1 MCISPLSK
9 DTLSN
14 MNNFKYKSTDDS
26 IMYNK
31 CMSPC
36 LNYFVNFLPRW
47 LAPNLIT
54 IISLGFNI
62 FAAIISYNDG
72 GFDFSQ
78 ELKSSTCYVI
88 GICQLLYLLLDNID
102 GKQARRTGNSTPF
115 GMLMDHGCD
124 VFTNIFTAY
133 NLSKLALVGNDDFY
147 SFSIFFGLILGFYMM
162 TYEEYKL
169 GEMHF
174 PPINGTDEGN
184 LFVFLFGICCGLFG
198 QNFLSYTLIEKYS
211 INVGRVVQLGVVV
224 GGISCVFNLYKHTI
238 KKKGFKES
246 ITIFLENGSFYSV
259 VIIPIIY
266 IIYRNGF
273 YTDNMW
279 LIICNSCLIFARVTI
294 DIQIKILTM
303 DKLSCNFMI
312 FLSNIFYIF
321 SVVIPIT
328 KINYYV
334 LLCLFFVQSLELAAF
349 IYFRSKE
356 ITNFLNI
363 RIFCVN
369 TPNTPVQIITTS

>member
-14 MNNFKYKSTDDS
+14 MNNFKYRSTDDS

-54 IISLGFNI
+54 VISLGFNI
-62 FAAIISYNDG
+62 FAAVVSYNDG

-78 ELKSSTCYVI
+78 ELKSSTCHII

-133 NLSKLALVGNDDFY
+133 NLSKLALVGNEDFY

-162 TYEEYKL
+162 TYEEYRL

-198 QNFLSYTLIEKYS
+198 QDFLSYTISEKYS
-211 INVGRVVQLGVVV
+211 INIGRVVQLGVVI
-224 GGISCVFNLYKHTI
+224 GGISCVFNLYMHTY
-238 KKKGFKES
+238 KKKGFKE
-246 ITIFLENGSFYSV
+246 TAKIFLDNCPFYSV
-259 VIIPIIY
+259 VVIPIYY
-266 IIYRNGF
+266 IVFKLDF
-273 YTDNMW
+273 YNEYKW

-303 DKLSCNFMI
+303 DSLSCNFMI

-321 SVVIPIT
+321 SVIIPISN
-328 KINYYV
+328 INYYL
-334 LLCLFFVQSLELAAF
+334 LLCLLYAQALELSAF
-349 IYFRSKE
+349 VYIRAKE
-356 ITNFLNI
+356 ITNYLNI

-369 TPNTPVQIITTS
+369 VQPQIISTA